1 MEKLNCKQMLYEALK
16 PESMKP
22 EPLQDIYR
30 KQVLNW
36 QEAEAA
42 LEELVA
48 ESFDDDGWR
57 THRIPYADGFWVAA
71 DILSDSNLLELLTN
85 HGSAVDCLLADALR
99 GRNPLQNL
107 EKIRELL
114 GEHLLEF
121 AEEAIR

>member
-1 MEKLNCKQMLYEALK
+1 MQELNHKQMLFEALK
-16 PESMKP
+16 PETV
-22 EPLQDIYR
+22 EP
-30 KQVLNW
+30 VLTMYQRQAQNW
-36 QEAEAA
+36 REAEVA
-42 LEELVA
+42 LEELLA

-99 GRNPLQNL
+99 GRNPLENL

-114 GEHLLEF
+114 GEHLLES
-121 AEEAIR
+121 AEDKYR